1 MYMNLSQAVAVFAK
15 EEKMMGKMVMTGL
28 LAGVVVAGL
37 AGNSMAQDKAT
48 TWADS
53 IKLSGDAR
61 FRYQN
66 TDEDGRPARER
77 WRYRGRIGVAAKVN
91 DQVSAN
97 LRLVTNTGDPLSDN
111 VTMDRGFGDTSA
123 ALDRVFFT
131 WKPVD
136 ALSLRFGK
144 MSQPWIAVD
153 DLVFSGDANPEG
165 IAANYTAGSDAVKL
179 MLHGGAFML
188 VERRADDETMLYTGQ
203 AAVQFNLADK
213 QYVMIGG
220 SIYSYD
226 GIEGFEI
233 IGKAEKNS
241 TRKVGEG
248 DAQKTVYAGDYTIA
262 EGFVKAGLNLGVPVT
277 VGAQYMV
284 NTDAVSDQDTG
295 YLGMFEAKLP
305 KNFTLGYQYRYVEK
319 DANLGTFAEN
329 TDFGNG
335 TDVKGHIPY
344 VSYAISK
351 NFSVKVLYAMGQ
363 KGTDSGA
370 DISTFKIDLAC
381 RF

>member
-1 MYMNLSQAVAVFAK
+1 VNVPLKTMVAAKKGIAMNK
-15 EEKMMGKMVMTGL
+15 WIMTGIMTGVMA
-28 LAGVVVAGL
+28 AGMAGNVVA
-37 AGNSMAQDKAT
+37 QEKAT

-66 TDEDGRPARER
+66 TDEEGRESRER
-77 WRYRGRIGVAAKVN
+77 WRYRGRIGIAAKVN
-91 DQVSAN
+91 DQVTAN
-97 LRLVTNTGDPLSDN
+97 LRFVTNTGDPISDN
-111 VTMDRGFGDTSA
+111 VTMTGGFGDTSA

-131 WKPVD
+131 WTPVD
-136 ALSLRFGK
+136 DLSLRFGK
-144 MSQPWIAVD
+144 MSQPWISVD
-153 DLVFSGDANPEG
+153 DLVFSGDVNPEG
-165 IAANYTAGSDAVKL
+165 IAANFKIGMDGVSL
-179 MLHGGAFML
+179 MLHGGAFVL
-188 VERRADDETMLYTGQ
+188 EERRADDESMLYSGQ
-203 AAVQFNLADK
+203 AAVRFDLADK

-226 GIEGFEI
+226 GIKGYEI

-241 TRKVGEG
+241 TIKVGEM
-248 DAQKTVYAGDYTIA
+248 DKEKVLYAGDYSIV

-284 NTDAVSDQDTG
+284 NTDAISDKDTG
-295 YLGMFEAKLP
+295 YLGMFEASLP
-305 KNFTLGYQYRYVEK
+305 AGFKVGYQYRYVEK

-344 VSYAISK
+344 VSYAINK

-363 KGTDSGA
+363 KGTDNGA